1 MGSTATDNA
10 GMPREAIEVFAR
22 GLFTIASVDGIEPR
36 EEKLIREFLA
46 ESGCKLAFE
55 QLGDAGFSPL
65 DAAQVFDTSYL
76 RRVFVRAAIALVRA
90 DGHYS
95 DGERHLLGEI
105 ADAFGLTNTEFGDLE
120 QEAAKQKIV

>member
-1 MGSTATDNA
+1 MGATDHD
-10 GMPREAIEVFAR
+10 GMPREAIEEFAR
-22 GLFTIASVDGIEPR
+22 GLFHIASVDGIEPR

-55 QLGDAGFSPL
+55 QLGDAGFSPI
-65 DAAQVFDTSYL
+65 DAAQVLDTSYM
-76 RRVFVRAAIALVRA
+76 RRVFVRA
-90 DGHYS
+90 DGTYS